1 MVVDDEAFQRNVLQ
15 LALQRQFA
23 GDGVDIEAFNDPIR
37 ALVRAR
43 NSDFAVVIAD
53 YRMPGMNG
61 IAFLK
66 EMLELRPDTVRLML
80 TASTEI
86 ETAMTA
92 VNEAEVFR
100 FIRKPWDQ
108 DFRRAVADALGRNAS
123 LVAEREATTRVVVRH
138 EESTQQR
145 ALRELEA
152 SEPGITRVRWG
163 PDGSVLL
170 Q

>member
-66 EMLELRPDTVRLML
+66 EMLEIRPDTVRLML

-108 DFRRAVADALGRNAS
+108 DFRRAVADALARNAS
-123 LVAEREATTRVVVRH
+123 LVAERVSPATDVIHNETA
-138 EESTQQR
+138 QQR
-145 ALRELEA
+145 AWRELEA

>member
-1 MVVDDEAFQRNVLQ
+1 
-15 LALQRQFA
+15 
-23 GDGVDIEAFNDPIR
+23 
-37 ALVRAR
+37 
-43 NSDFAVVIAD
+43 
-53 YRMPGMNG
+53 
-61 IAFLK
+61 
-66 EMLELRPDTVRLML
+66 VRLML